1 MKRFIAILSAVML
14 APCSLVMAQDEP
26 TGNTTLLKYEPDIGE
41 RITVALTNAES
52 AGEYWVG
59 LQVAIPE
66 DAERKKLNL
75 PKDQPSDA
83 GLIVQQVVPDAP
95 GDTAGIKVGDL
106 LMKLGDKPLKSL
118 SDPLDAIRDAKDSKL
133 KLTYVRDG
141 KVFDVVIQPT
151 KRPSDFGLYG
161 PEPKKADSAPALTFT
176 KPADEPKP
184 TLETDAALKAALKW
198 LADHENPTKPM
209 NAGQTARLA
218 FALAADPDLTGEYW
232 IGLQV
237 AVPDESQRKKLN
249 VPSDQ
254 PQDQGLIVQQVVP
267 GTPGD
272 KAGVKTGDLLIKLGD
287 KPLKSLADAVDAV
300 RDTKD
305 SKLLLTFIRDGKVF
319 ESVATPAKR
328 LIGFSLYGPDHP
340 KSEAGSSEPKAAD
353 ALRKLDNIVK
363 NRLGEFAPA
372 TDLQKI
378 RAELAEIQQRIAIVN
393 RQLAQFESSQANPDR
408 ERLTRQI
415 AAMKKAAAELIEV
428 GRTEDA
434 DRLKEEIRKLS
445 EKMKALGQP
454 GAGDAPPKRAF
465 VAPQP
470 TPLVVELDNRD
481 AASATQRAM
490 AFLQR
495 AQTEVPAAVPPEVRR
510 AMVIQRTE
518 PDGPAVAD
526 LRKQIE
532 DLRRELKELRDTVS
546 KSKAER
552 N

>member
-14 APCSLVMAQDEP
+14 APCSLVMAQD
-26 TGNTTLLKYEPDIGE
+26 GSGDVLLKYEPEIGE
-41 RITVALTNAES
+41 RIAVALTNAES
-52 AGEYWVG
+52 ASEYWVG
-59 LQVAIPE
+59 LQVVIPE
-66 DAERKKLNL
+66 DAERKKLNV

-95 GDTAGIKVGDL
+95 GDKVGIKVGDL

-161 PEPKKADSAPALTFT
+161 PEPKKAETAPALALT
-176 KPADEPKP
+176 KPADEP
-184 TLETDAALKAALKW
+184 TRTRETDTAIKAALKW

-249 VPSDQ
+249 VPNDQ

-272 KAGVKTGDLLIKLGD
+272 KAGVKAGDLLMKLGD

-328 LIGFSLYGPDHP
+328 LIGFSLYGPDYP
-340 KSEAGSSEPKAAD
+340 KSAAGSNEASAKAAD
-353 ALRKLDNIVK
+353 AVRKVERVLELRWAESVPSS
-363 NRLGEFAPA
+363 E
-372 TDLQKI
+372 LQKI
-378 RAELAEIQQRIAIVN
+378 RGELAQVNQIIAHVN
-393 RQLAQFESSQANPDR
+393 SQLAQLESSQANPDR

-415 AAMKKAAAELIEV
+415 AAMKKAASELLEV

-445 EKMKALGQP
+445 EKLKALGQP

-518 PDGPAVAD
+518 PDGPAVSD

-532 DLRRELKELRDTVS
+532 DLRREMKELRDTLS